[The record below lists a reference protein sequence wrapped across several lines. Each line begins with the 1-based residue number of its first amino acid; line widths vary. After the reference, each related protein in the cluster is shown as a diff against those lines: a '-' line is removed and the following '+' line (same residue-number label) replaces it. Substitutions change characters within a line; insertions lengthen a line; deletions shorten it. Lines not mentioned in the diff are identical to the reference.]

1 MMERMKHN
9 LQIIPIPA
17 FKDNYIWLIHNTKQA
32 LVIDPGDATPVLEA
46 LQHSNLTLETI
57 LITHYH
63 HDHIDGVSELLE
75 SYPGVKV
82 YASKLE
88 HYSFEHIPVREGDVI
103 EFENFELKFLVLELP
118 GHTLGHIAYYS
129 NNNENLPLLFCGDTL
144 FGAGCGRLFEGT
156 YIQMFESLQR
166 IALLP
171 GTTKVYCTHEY
182 TMHNLRFA
190 LSLEPNNAMLI
201 ERFYKTLKLRE
212 SNNPSLPSTIA
223 LELATN
229 PFLRCSSEQIQTTLQ
244 SNNASPQETF
254 RIIREMRNHY

>member
-1 MMERMKHN
+1 
-9 LQIIPIPA
+9 
-17 FKDNYIWLIHNTKQA
+17 
-32 LVIDPGDATPVLEA
+32 
-46 LQHSNLTLETI
+46 
-57 LITHYH
+57 
-63 HDHIDGVSELLE
+63 
-75 SYPGVKV
+75 
-82 YASKLE
+82 
-88 HYSFEHIPVREGDVI
+88 
-103 EFENFELKFLVLELP
+103 
-118 GHTLGHIAYYS
+118 
-129 NNNENLPLLFCGDTL
+129 
-144 FGAGCGRLFEGT
+144 
-156 YIQMFESLQR
+156 MFESLQR